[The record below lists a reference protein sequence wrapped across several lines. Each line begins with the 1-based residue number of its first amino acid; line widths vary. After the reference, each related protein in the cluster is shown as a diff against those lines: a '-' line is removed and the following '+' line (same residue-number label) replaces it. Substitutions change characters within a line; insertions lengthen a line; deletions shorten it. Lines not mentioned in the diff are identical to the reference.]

1 MLWRKVESGIKD
13 RNHEMRHIFERMKE
27 CVENSEIFISELQ
40 LRLQDKELK
49 SEMQRIKVDSLEQ
62 TLGRVFHEKE
72 DMGSFEI
79 KTVQQLCTQ
88 ITEKEEK
95 IRFLQQIKS
104 QYDIQSREVKER
116 DKTELQCQISQMSLK
131 IERQEKIVSDICCHI
146 RQRQEQEDRF
156 SSAIKG
162 LLKKGEAAADS
173 TQPIVGTYIVVNHA
187 SLVLYYILLMSINWS
202 T

>member
-156 SSAIKG
+156 SSAIHG

>member
-27 CVENSEIFISELQ
+27 CVENSEILISELQ

-116 DKTELQCQISQMSLK
+116 DKTITELQCQISQMSLK

-173 TQPIVGTYIVVNHA
+173 TQPFVGTYIRVNHA
-187 SLVLYYILLMSINWS
+187 SIVLYHLMSTNCS
-202 T
+202 Q